1 MEGASVNDTENRG
14 MIPRAVLQIFDSTRE
29 LENKGWKVRIY
40 ISLQC
45 VYYCYYYL
53 EEPSWWYNGLMV
65 SVLTSNVVDCGFD
78 PSSGQTKG
86 YKMGIYSFSAKH
98 ATY

>member
-14 MIPRAVLQIFDSTRE
+14 MIPRAVLQIFDSTHE
-29 LENKGWKVRIY
+29 LESKGWKVRIY

-53 EEPSWWYNGLMV
+53 EEPSQWCNGLMV
-65 SVLTSNVVDCGFD
+65 GMLTSGVVVRGFD
-78 PSSGQTKG
+78 PWSGQTKG
-86 YKMGIYSFSAKH
+86 YKIGIYSFSARH
-98 ATY
+98 AAY